1 MKYLQNNIATI
12 EFVANA
18 WTEESP
24 VNSILVVCNGGEPSH
39 FVSRTDWT
47 IQILSRAENVVKSET
62 QIDLVY
68 KLLKNKFRI
77 LLPSVIVNEI
87 NYPEVQTYQIVPI
100 QAPGYL
106 GADNINLEMWS
117 YNMIVTTK

>member
-1 MKYLQNNIATI
+1 MQFLKVNINDI

-24 VNSILVVCNGGEPSH
+24 INSILVICNGGEPSH

-47 IQILSRAENVVKSET
+47 IQILSRAESSVKSKM

-68 KLLKNKFRI
+68 NLLKNRFRVK
-77 LLPSVIVNEI
+77 LPFVVVDKID
-87 NYPEVQTYQIVPI
+87 YPEVQTYQIVPI

-106 GADNINLEMWS
+106 GADKINLEMWS
-117 YNMIVTTK
+117 YNLIVVTE